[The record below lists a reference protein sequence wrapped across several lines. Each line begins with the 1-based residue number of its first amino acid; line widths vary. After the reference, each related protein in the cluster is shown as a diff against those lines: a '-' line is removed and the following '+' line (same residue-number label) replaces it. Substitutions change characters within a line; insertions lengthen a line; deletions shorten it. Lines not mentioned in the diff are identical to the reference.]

1 MIQRVQSI
9 YIILS
14 IIVVFVATLFPF
26 GSYEIGDQIVSF
38 GAFGWKSENNLLI
51 SSQPEVFSN
60 YPYFIGYLLTISLS
74 IFTLLKYKNRNS
86 QLSLGKAN
94 YFVLLITIIY
104 MFLSVTISEEIVS
117 EDPTY
122 GVGLYLLVSAIPFIF
137 LANRGVKNDEKL
149 IKSLDRLR

>member
-14 IIVVFVATLFPF
+14 IVVVFIATLFPF
-26 GSYEIGDQIVSF
+26 GSYEIGDQVISF
-38 GAFGWKSENNLLI
+38 GAFGWESENNLLI
-51 SSQPEVFSN
+51 SNYPKVFSN
-60 YPYFIGYLLTISLS
+60 YPYFIGYLFTISLS
-74 IFTLLKYKNRNS
+74 IFTLLKYKNRKS

-104 MFLSVTISEEIVS
+104 MFLSVTLPEEIVS

-122 GVGLYLLVSAIPFIF
+122 GIGLYLMVSAIPLIF

>member
-1 MIQRVQSI
+1 
-9 YIILS
+9 
-14 IIVVFVATLFPF
+14 
-26 GSYEIGDQIVSF
+26 
-38 GAFGWKSENNLLI
+38 
-51 SSQPEVFSN
+51 
-60 YPYFIGYLLTISLS
+60 
-74 IFTLLKYKNRNS
+74 
-86 QLSLGKAN
+86 
-94 YFVLLITIIY
+94 

>member
-9 YIILS
+9 YIVLS
-14 IIVVFVATLFPF
+14 IVVVFVATLFPF

-38 GAFGWKSENNLLI
+38 GAFGWKSENNFFI
-51 SSQPEVFSN
+51 SNYPKVFSN
-60 YPYFIGYLLTISLS
+60 YPYFIGYLFTISLS
-74 IFTLLKYKNRNS
+74 IFTLLKYKNRKS

-104 MFLSVTISEEIVS
+104 MFLSVKLPEEIIT
-117 EDPTY
+117 EDPIY
-122 GVGLYLLVSAIPFIF
+122 GIGLYLMVSAIPLIF
-137 LANRGVKNDEKL
+137 LANRGIKNDEKL

>member
-51 SSQPEVFSN
+51 SSHLRFFQ
-60 YPYFIGYLLTISLS
+60 
-74 IFTLLKYKNRNS
+74 
-86 QLSLGKAN
+86 
-94 YFVLLITIIY
+94 IIHI
-104 MFLSVTISEEIVS
+104 L
-117 EDPTY
+117 
-122 GVGLYLLVSAIPFIF
+122 
-137 LANRGVKNDEKL
+137 
-149 IKSLDRLR
+149 

>member
-26 GSYEIGDQIVSF
+26 GSYEIGGQIVSF

>member
-51 SSQPEVFSN
+51 SSQPEVFLN

>member
-14 IIVVFVATLFPF
+14 ILVVFISSLFPF
-26 GSYEIGDQIVSF
+26 GTYEIEGQIVSF
-38 GAFGWKSENNLLI
+38 GAFGWNSENNLFI
-51 SSQPEVFSN
+51 SSNPEFFSN

-74 IFTLLKYKNRNS
+74 IFTLLKYKNRKS

-94 YFVLLITIIY
+94 YFVLLITITY
-104 MFLSVTISEEIVS
+104 MFLSVKNDIVS

-122 GVGLYLLVSAIPFIF
+122 GIGLYLLVSAIPFVF
-137 LANRGVKNDEKL
+137 LANRGIKNDEKL

>member
-14 IIVVFVATLFPF
+14 IVVVFIAALFPF
-26 GSYEIGDQIVSF
+26 GSYEIGDQVISF
-38 GAFGWKSENNLLI
+38 GAFGWKSENNLFI
-51 SSQPEVFSN
+51 SNYPKVFSN
-60 YPYFIGYLLTISLS
+60 YPYFIGYLFTISLS
-74 IFTLLKYKNRNS
+74 IFTLLKYKNRKS

-104 MFLSVTISEEIVS
+104 MFLSVTLPEEIVS

-122 GVGLYLLVSAIPFIF
+122 GIGLYLMVSAIPLIF